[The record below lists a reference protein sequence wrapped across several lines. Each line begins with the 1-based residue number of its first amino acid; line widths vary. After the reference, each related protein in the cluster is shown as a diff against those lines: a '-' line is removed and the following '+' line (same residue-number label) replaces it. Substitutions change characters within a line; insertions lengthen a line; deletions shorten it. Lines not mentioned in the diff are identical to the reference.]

1 MLNKTALISGASRG
15 LGRHIAREFTLHGF
29 NTLLCAR
36 DTEVLRELTDE
47 LNELD
52 PGDSIALPIDFH
64 KPPTLKDIEEA
75 VPRQWPPISVLINN
89 AGYYNPSPLK
99 DLDLKEFRKHM
110 EVNCEGPFLLMKQLL
125 PAMAERREG
134 FVCNILAG
142 GAVKTAVDHS
152 AFNASKFALRG
163 LTRSLAREFQHRRI
177 HMTGLVIDGEIDSP
191 KKRKQYPER
200 NPETFLDPAS
210 IAREILHL
218 YQQPPDAW
226 SLEMDLRPHRAFQD

>member
-36 DTEVLRELTDE
+36 ETEVLKELTDE

-64 KPPTLKDIEEA
+64 KPASLEGIEKA

-89 AGYYNPSPLK
+89 AGFYDPTPLPDVK
-99 DLDLKEFRKHM
+99 LKNFQKHM
-110 EVNCEGPFLLMKQLL
+110 EVNCQGPFLLMQQLL
-125 PAMAERREG
+125 PEMAERGEG

-142 GAVKTAVDHS
+142 GAIEGS
-152 AFNASKFALRG
+152 ANHCA
-163 LTRSLAREFQHRRI
+163 
-177 HMTGLVIDGEIDSP
+177 
-191 KKRKQYPER
+191 
-200 NPETFLDPAS
+200 
-210 IAREILHL
+210 
-218 YQQPPDAW
+218 
-226 SLEMDLRPHRAFQD
+226 